1 MSEPYQFPTGIP
13 IDPVPQGT
21 TLLVSGPSLSPA
33 EDVARTLIA
42 DGSVR
47 NEGVLFVST
56 GETAEKFLAGCRRT
70 VPSMETERVGLVD
83 CTGQDIGQSDSGM
96 QVKYVSTQSDL
107 TGIGMKYSA
116 LYESLYANAE
126 AGRVRTGLISL
137 SSLLMY
143 NDLRQ
148 VFRFAQTI
156 TSRIDSAG
164 GVGVFSIDPTTHDER
179 TVNMFH
185 HVVDGLVEVR
195 ETEGDGD
202 ADGELRVRG
211 LRDQPDGWQP
221 FDLPSVTQN

>member
-1 MSEPYQFPTGIP
+1 MSDSNPAESAYRFPEGIP

-21 TLLVSGPSLSPA
+21 VLLVAGPSLSPA
-33 EDVARTLIA
+33 EDVARTLVA

-47 NEGVLFVST
+47 EEGVLFVST
-56 GETAEKFLAGCRRT
+56 GETAKKLLAACRRT
-70 VPSMETERVGLVD
+70 VPSMDTDRVGVVD
-83 CTGQDIGQSDSGM
+83 CTGQDIGQSDSEI

-116 LYESLYANAE
+116 LYESLYADAE

-148 VFRFAQTI
+148 VFRFTQTI
-156 TSRIDSAG
+156 ASRIDSAE
-164 GVGVFSIDPTTHDER
+164 GVGVFSMDPTTHDEQ

-185 HVVDGLVEVR
+185 QVVDGLVEVR
-195 ETEGDGD
+195 EADGD

-211 LRDQPDGWQP
+211 LRDQPDDWQS
-221 FDLPSVTQN
+221 FDLP